1 LTWVSKWESKMHD
14 QKTNHSYSG
23 KLGHPTPVQDAD
35 RRGNDRVIFTATAE
49 IVERG
54 SGARFSARTT
64 DLSPG
69 GCFVD
74 TKIPFPVG
82 TKVQVTLRKGKA
94 NFEAPGT
101 VAYLQDGLGMG
112 ISFDDMAVHR
122 RSELASWLSDL
133 AGEHPVL
140 RDDPQLAP
148 PAVNRPAPDRAMLA
162 RLVHLLIEKR
172 ILTEAEASSVLHD
185 PLL

>member
-1 LTWVSKWESKMHD
+1 MQDHKSK
-14 QKTNHSYSG
+14 HSYSG
-23 KLGHPTPVQDAD
+23 KLGHTSQVQDSD
-35 RRGNDRVIFTATAE
+35 RRGNDRVVFTATAE

-82 TKVQVTLRKGKA
+82 TKVQVTLRKGRA
-94 NFEAPGT
+94 SFEAPGT

-112 ISFDDMAVHR
+112 ISFDGLAPQR
-122 RSELASWLSDL
+122 RSELTSWLSDMN
-133 AGEHPVL
+133 GEQQVL
-140 RDDPQLAP
+140 REDPQAV
-148 PAVNRPAPDRAMLA
+148 ASSVNRPAPDRALLA
-162 RLVHLLIEKR
+162 RLIHLLIEKR
-172 ILTEAEASSVLHD
+172 ILTEAEGASVLHD

>member
-1 LTWVSKWESKMHD
+1 MGNHKDT
-14 QKTNHSYSG
+14 HSYSG
-23 KLGHPTPVQDAD
+23 RLGHSSPVQDSD
-35 RRGNDRVIFTATAE
+35 RRGNDRVVFTATAE

-112 ISFDDMAVHR
+112 ISFDDLALHR

-133 AGEHPVL
+133 AGEHPVF
-140 RDDPQLAP
+140 RDDPQLSP
-148 PAVNRPAPDRAMLA
+148 SAVHR
-162 RLVHLLIEKR
+162 
-172 ILTEAEASSVLHD
+172 
-185 PLL
+185 

>member
-1 LTWVSKWESKMHD
+1 MLDNKGK
-14 QKTNHSYSG
+14 NSYSG
-23 KLGHPTPVQDAD
+23 KLGHSSPVQESD
-35 RRGNDRVIFTATAE
+35 RRGNDRVVFTATAE
-49 IVERG
+49 IVELR

-82 TKVQVTLRKGKA
+82 TKVHVTLRKGKA
-94 NFEAPGT
+94 SFEAPGT

-112 ISFDDMAVHR
+112 VSFNDLESAR
-122 RSELASWLSDL
+122 RSELASWLSDMT
-133 AGEHPVL
+133 GEHQAAP
-140 RDDPQLAP
+140 DDSQ
-148 PAVNRPAPDRAMLA
+148 RPASAAPGATPDRAMLT
-162 RLVHLLIEKR
+162 RLIHLLIQKR
-172 ILTEAEASSVLHD
+172 VLTETEATSVLHD

>member
-1 LTWVSKWESKMHD
+1 MQDHKSK
-14 QKTNHSYSG
+14 HSYSG
-23 KLGHPTPVQDAD
+23 KLGHTSPVQDSD
-35 RRGNDRVIFTATAE
+35 RRGNDRVVFTATAE

-64 DLSPG
+64 DLSSG

-82 TKVQVTLRKGKA
+82 TNVHVTLRKGKA
-94 NFEAPGT
+94 SFEAPGT

-112 ISFDDMAVHR
+112 ISFDDLAPQR

-133 AGEHPVL
+133 TGEQQAV
-140 RDDPQLAP
+140 RDDPHASVSS
-148 PAVNRPAPDRAMLA
+148 ANRPAPDRAMLA
-162 RLVHLLIEKR
+162 RLIHLLIEKR
-172 ILTEAEASSVLHD
+172 ILTEAEAASVLHD

>member
-1 LTWVSKWESKMHD
+1 MQDNKGK
-14 QKTNHSYSG
+14 HSSSG
-23 KLGHPTPVQDAD
+23 KLGHSSPVQDSD
-35 RRGNDRVIFTATAE
+35 RRGNDRVVFTATAE
-49 IVERG
+49 IVELR

-82 TKVQVTLRKGKA
+82 TKVHVTLRKGKA
-94 NFEAPGT
+94 SFEAPGT

-112 ISFDDMAVHR
+112 VSFGDLEPVR
-122 RSELASWLSDL
+122 RSELASWLSDMT
-133 AGEHPVL
+133 GEHQAGH
-140 RDDPQLAP
+140 DDSQ
-148 PAVNRPAPDRAMLA
+148 RPASAAPGATPDRAMLT
-162 RLVHLLIEKR
+162 RLIHLLIQKR
-172 ILTEAEASSVLHD
+172 VLTETEATSILHD

>member
-1 LTWVSKWESKMHD
+1 MQDHKGK
-14 QKTNHSYSG
+14 HSYSG
-23 KLGHPTPVQDAD
+23 KLGHSSPVQDSD
-35 RRGNDRVIFTATAE
+35 RRGNDRVVFTATAE
-49 IVERG
+49 IVELR

-82 TKVQVTLRKGKA
+82 TKVHVTLRKGKA
-94 NFEAPGT
+94 SFEAPGT

-112 ISFDDMAVHR
+112 VSFGDLESVR
-122 RSELASWLSDL
+122 RSELASWLSDMT
-133 AGEHPVL
+133 GEHQAVH
-140 RDDPQLAP
+140 DDSQ
-148 PAVNRPAPDRAMLA
+148 RPASAAPGATPDRAMLT
-162 RLVHLLIEKR
+162 RLIHLLIQKR
-172 ILTEAEASSVLHD
+172 ILTETEATSVLHD